1 MAKTTISTR
10 ESVGG
15 AATKMMV
22 MSVGGMVDSTR
33 IPRSL
38 HKMALIACCA
48 VLLLSDSAMA
58 RPMVR
63 NIKSTQEFDRLLEKH
78 ASETG
83 LPVIVDFYS
92 DGCGPCR
99 QIAPV
104 YQKMAKE
111 TGQENAVFVKVDTNA
126 QHELSSRYNIR
137 SLPTFFIFYNG
148 KKVDSMSGAGAQQ
161 LQQMVSTV
169 VSKSRRENVLLSREA
184 LMEYYSDVDGDKDT
198 KAVDTVY
205 NKCADMNK
213 KYNKDKLCF
222 GSAALQL
229 TKGLNGKYSKK
240 PTTRTRF
247 TPADRRGPDAT
258 TTAEETDATTNTK
271 SSSDKPNLHKASKE
285 ELMAELEKRIE
296 AEEDAKAEEE
306 EDDDAEFAHSW
317 IPSSF
322 PERVTIIGGGPA
334 GMSAAIYAARAGLKP
349 VVIAPPMGGQLQGK
363 GVDVENYPGLH
374 DVTGPAVVNA
384 MRIQAVEF
392 GAVFEAETV
401 LKIDATSRPLKVYT
415 NSSVIETH
423 AIVLATGAES
433 NWLNIPGEYDMRG
446 GGVSS
451 CATCDGA
458 IYRGKDVMVVGGG
471 DTAMEEALVL
481 ARTSN
486 SVTVIHRKD
495 TFRASKILAQRVI
508 EHPSINIVWN
518 TVVQRI
524 IGEILVSDGTDIDDD
539 EESENVDLD
548 SEQKYVTGAIL
559 TDVETG
565 EESKIKAAAVFVA
578 IGHTPTTSFVEGIVE
593 FDEEHPGY
601 VKTPLERS
609 TQTTVAGIFAA
620 GDVSDPVY
628 RQAVTSAGSGAA
640 AALDAERWL
649 SEEGLGNEE
658 AEFEA
663 ELMAELMADD
673 DISANSYNSY
683 EEMGGRMTGMK
694 ESARVEL

>member
-1 MAKTTISTR
+1 MTKDLRMALSIQ
-10 ESVGG
+10 
-15 AATKMMV
+15 
-22 MSVGGMVDSTR
+22 
-33 IPRSL
+33 
-38 HKMALIACCA
+38 KMALIAC
-48 VLLLSDSAMA
+48 VVVSLMSDCVMA

-63 NIKSTQEFDRLLEKH
+63 RIKSTSEFDRLLEKH
-78 ASETG
+78 STTTG

-104 YQKMAKE
+104 YQKMAAE
-111 TGQENAVFVKVDTNA
+111 TGQDNAVFVKVDTNA
-126 QHELSSRYNIR
+126 QHELSSRYNVR
-137 SLPTFFIFYNG
+137 SLPTFFIFYGG

-161 LQQMVSTV
+161 LQSMVSGV
-169 VSKSRRENVLLSREA
+169 VSRSRRENVVLTKESLVEFYA
-184 LMEYYSDVDGDKDT
+184 EVDGEKEEAAIE
-198 KAVDTVY
+198 AVY
-205 NKCADMNK
+205 GKCADMNK
-213 KYNKDKLCF
+213 KYNTDKLCF
-222 GSAALQL
+222 GSAANTF
-229 TKGLNGKYSKK
+229 TKRLKDKYGKK
-240 PTTRTRF
+240 PTTKTRF
-247 TPADRRGPDAT
+247 TPADRRGAEAEGDAT
-258 TTAEETDATTNTK
+258 KSDTKEQPRPSASSKNTNANTPA
-271 SSSDKPNLHKASKE
+271 KPNLHMASKE
-285 ELMAELEKRIE
+285 ELLEEINKRIE
-296 AEEDAKAEEE
+296 AEEEAAEDDEEE
-306 EDDDAEFAHSW
+306 DDAEFAHSW
-317 IPSSF
+317 MASSF

-374 DVTGPAVVNA
+374 DLTGPAVVHA
-384 MRIQAVEF
+384 MRTQAIEF

-401 LKIDATSRPLKVYT
+401 LRIDASSRPLKVYT
-415 NSSVIETH
+415 NSSVVETH

-433 NWLNIPGEYDMRG
+433 NWLNIPGEYEMRG

-458 IYRGKDVMVVGGG
+458 IYRGKDVVVVGGG

-481 ARTSN
+481 ARTSQ
-486 SVTVIHRKD
+486 SVTVVHRRD
-495 TFRASKILAQRVI
+495 VFRASKILAQRVM
-508 EHPSINIVWN
+508 EHPAITIVWDS
-518 TVVQRI
+518 VVQKI
-524 IGEILVSDGTDIDDD
+524 VGEILVSDGVDAD
-539 EESENVDLD
+539 EEEDSEDNVDLD
-548 SEQKYVTGAIL
+548 NAQKYVTGAIVKN
-559 TDVETG
+559 TKTG

-578 IGHTPTTSFVEGIVE
+578 IGHTPTTSFLGDIVE
-593 FDEEHPGY
+593 FDENHAGY
-601 VKTPLERS
+601 VKTPIERS
-609 TQTTVAGIFAA
+609 TQTTVEGIFAA

-658 AEFEA
+658 AELEA

-673 DISANSYNSY
+673 DSGSSAAYNSY